1 MKSSA
6 KNIVLKSV
14 DDIFQTEENRA
25 DAQRER
31 VQEIP
36 LDQLKPFRNHPFKV
50 RDDQRMLDTVD
61 SIREYGVLVPA
72 IARPDPEGG
81 YELISGHRRK
91 RGCEMAGLQTMPVII
106 RDLDDDAAV
115 LVMVDS
121 NIQREELLPSERA
134 FAYRMKLEAIER
146 VKGRPKKVGQ
156 VVPDFQGKRSTEIVA
171 DGTGESYK
179 QVQRFIRLTELI
191 SELLDMVDERKLA
204 FNPAVEVSYLK
215 RDEQRMLLEAM
226 DAEQTTPS
234 LSQAQRLKKFS
245 QEGRLTE
252 EAMSAI
258 MSEEK
263 KSDMDKVTLR
273 SDTLRKYF
281 PKSYTPKQMEQTII
295 KLLDVWQKQRQKN
308 QER

>member
-134 FAYRMKLEAIER
+134 FAYKMKLEAL
-146 VKGRPKKVGQ
+146 KH
-156 VVPDFQGKRSTEIVA
+156 QGARSDLTSSQLGTKLRA
-171 DGTGESYK
+171 DELLAQQAGESRN

-273 SDTLRKYF
+273 SDTLRRYF

-295 KLLDVWQKQRQKN
+295 KLLDVWKQRQKN

>member
-134 FAYRMKLEAIER
+134 FAYKMKLEAL
-146 VKGRPKKVGQ
+146 KH
-156 VVPDFQGKRSTEIVA
+156 QGARSDLTSSQLGTKLRA
-171 DGTGESYK
+171 DELLAQQAGESRN

-273 SDTLRKYF
+273 SDTLRRYF

-295 KLLDVWQKQRQKN
+295 RLLDVWQKQRQKN